1 MTKPRILVID
11 DEPGISMLCDRL
23 LTRAGFDVI
32 SQTEPK
38 RALESLQSERF
49 DLLLVDIRMPEISGF
64 DVIQRAHELQPEM
77 AILAMT
83 GFGTVE
89 TAIQALRRG
98 VDGLI
103 LKPFERAELTQAV
116 EQALTDSQ
124 QKQDAARMQALR
136 PLFSITETLL
146 SETRPDRLLELILDS
161 VSDQLRCLN
170 LGFYVY
176 SEKDQSLNLLGGRGK
191 MIAAGPVSAEG
202 NAISRAAAQGTA
214 VWNVAGP
221 PADPSLLKEMAE
233 LQLSSIMCVPTALVN
248 MSSVLYAA
256 RNAGEAPFRE
266 SDLEMF
272 LILARQSTIA
282 MENARLYEELRA
294 YVRRV
299 EESQQAL
306 VQAEKLAA
314 AGRLTASIA
323 HEINNPLQ
331 SVRNCLHLA
340 MREDL
345 PPEMRHNYFEL
356 TRQEVDRLISTVQRM
371 LDFYRPSA
379 EFKPVQMLDLLE
391 HVLNLL
397 SQQLRERNIRVT
409 TAWPARLPS
418 VMAISNQI
426 EQVFINLVLNAFDA
440 MPQGGE
446 LWISITQ
453 KKKMVEIVFQDSG
466 AGVPAELRQSIFE
479 PFTSTKGGGTGLGL
493 SVSYDIVTAHN
504 GRLDLLNNSKPGA
517 CFRVMLP
524 INNEITEEKS

>member
-1 MTKPRILVID
+1 VTQSRILVVD
-11 DEPGISMLCDRL
+11 DESGISLLCDRL
-23 LTRAGFDVI
+23 LTRAGYSVI
-32 SQTEPK
+32 AHTDPQK
-38 RALESLQSERF
+38 ALDSVDSESF

-103 LKPFERAELTQAV
+103 LKPFEKAELIQAV
-116 EQALTDSQ
+116 EQALSDSQ

-146 SETRPDRLLELILDS
+146 SETRPDRLLELILDR
-161 VSDQLRCLN
+161 VSSQLRCSN

-176 SEKDQSLNLLGGRGK
+176 SERDQSLSLLGGRGK
-191 MIAAGPVSAEG
+191 MLADGPVSANG
-202 NAISRAAAQGTA
+202 NAVARAAAQA
-214 VWNVAGP
+214 VALWHVAGP
-221 PADPSLLKEMAE
+221 VGDTSLVREMAE
-233 LQLSSIMCVPTALVN
+233 LQLCSIMCVPTSLVN

-272 LILARQSTIA
+272 LILARQSTVA

-340 MREDL
+340 MREDV
-345 PPEMRHNYFEL
+345 PPEMRQNYFDL
-356 TRQEVDRLISTVQRM
+356 TRQEVDRLINTVQRM

-391 HVLNLL
+391 HILNLL
-397 SQQLRERNIRVT
+397 TQQLRERNIRVT

-418 VMAISNQI
+418 VLAISNQI
-426 EQVFINLVLNAFDA
+426 EQVFINLVLNAYDA

-466 AGVPAELRQSIFE
+466 SGVPAEMLQSIFE
-479 PFTSTKGGGTGLGL
+479 PFVSTKGGTGLGL
-493 SVSYDIVTAHN
+493 SVSYDIVTAHG
-504 GRLDLLNNSKPGA
+504 GRLDLLNNGKPGA

-524 INNEITEEKS
+524 INNEITENKS

>member
-1 MTKPRILVID
+1 MTQPHILVVD
-11 DEPGISMLCDRL
+11 DEPGISLLCDRL
-23 LTRAGFDVI
+23 LTRAGYGVI
-32 SQTEPK
+32 AQTEPK
-38 RALESLQSERF
+38 RALESLGSERF

-103 LKPFERAELTQAV
+103 LKPFEKAELTQAV
-116 EQALTDSQ
+116 EQALSDSQ
-124 QKQDAARMQALR
+124 QKQDASRMQALR
-136 PLFSITETLL
+136 PLFSITEALL
-146 SETRPDRLLELILDS
+146 SETRPDRLLELILES
-161 VSDQLRCLN
+161 VSKQLRCSN
-170 LGFYVY
+170 LGFYVF
-176 SEKDQSLNLLGGRGK
+176 SEKEQALTLLGGRGK
-191 MIAAGPVSAEG
+191 LLEGGPVSADG
-202 NAISRAAAQGTA
+202 NAAARAAVQGTA
-214 VWNVAGP
+214 VW
-221 PADPSLLKEMAE
+221 DPSGPLTDMPLNKEMAE
-233 LQLSSIMCVPTALVN
+233 LQLSCIMCVPTSLVN
-248 MSSVLYAA
+248 MSSVLYVA
-256 RNAGEAPFRE
+256 RNAGEPPFRE

-345 PPEMRHNYFEL
+345 PLEMRQNYFEL
-356 TRQEVDRLISTVQRM
+356 TRQEVDRLITTVQRM

-418 VMAISNQI
+418 VMAISNQV

-446 LWISITQ
+446 LWIRITQ
-453 KKKMVEIVFQDSG
+453 KKKMVEIVFQDTG
-466 AGVPAELRQSIFE
+466 TGVPAELKESIFE
-479 PFTSTKGGGTGLGL
+479 PFISTKSGTGLGL
-493 SVSYDIVTAHN
+493 SVSYDIVTAHG
-504 GRLDLLNNSKPGA
+504 GRLDLLDNGKPGA

-524 INNEITEEKS
+524 INSETTETKS